1 MRAGYLFWRV
11 LLLVAGGAIVA
22 VSGWIWHLTRPR
34 TIDVGLPPC
43 LPIIRL
49 NGNDLVVQ
57 TRADALLAQVDDFK
71 SEVEAYLYFE
81 YLKTHVGL
89 ASSDVLLTLK
99 NTGMGPRYQ
108 IFLVLEN
115 NLLWAVPYLNRIQVE
130 GYIPDY
136 SLCKVTYQ
144 DLARKRLETAVFQGC
159 YDPLTTR
166 RLASIPAARL
176 LIPLTHFLMFK
187 SRTDRRVRLR
197 IWPVPTTL
205 SYPQAEEL
213 AKDILDVTRFYHLP
227 LPVFLGIGAMENDY
241 MNIRGDLA
249 HAIWKRWPQRGDI
262 VLKRANGLYLV
273 SDYAMGVWQIT
284 RDTLRYAHELYLQ
297 DARKRNYSLLPPR
310 LRPAKKL
317 SFDLDN
323 SEVLTTYAGMILRHL
338 LDKTHGDIA
347 EAVGAY
353 NGGLMDPNYQ
363 YAAGV
368 EAVASYARSFLER
381 AANLDGMNVVKLWL
395 AHRASVTT
403 DEEVATNR
411 PESRRKD
418 SNRPSE

>member
-1 MRAGYLFWRV
+1 MRLGSRFCRV
-11 LLLVAGGAIVA
+11 FLLVAGGAIVSL
-22 VSGWIWHLTRPR
+22 SGWVWCLVRPQK
-34 TIDVGLPPC
+34 IDTALAPC

-49 NGNDLVVQ
+49 DGNHLVVQ
-57 TRADALLAQVDDFK
+57 TRADALLARVDDFK

-81 YLKTHVGL
+81 YLRNHIGL
-89 ASSDVLLTLK
+89 ASSDILLTLK
-99 NTGMGPRYQ
+99 GTEAGPHYQ
-108 IFLVLEN
+108 IFLVLNN
-115 NLLWAVPYLNRIQVE
+115 NLLWAVPYLARLRAE
-130 GYIPDY
+130 GYIPNY
-136 SLCKVTYQ
+136 KLHQATYQ
-144 DLARKRLETAVFQGC
+144 NLARKRLETAVFQGC
-159 YDPLTTR
+159 YDPPRIPPLS
-166 RLASIPAARL
+166 SIPSSRL
-176 LIPLTHFLMFK
+176 LIPLTRFLVFK

-227 LPVFLGIGAMENDY
+227 LPIFLGIGAMENDY
-241 MNIRGDLA
+241 MNVRGDLA

-262 VLKRANGLYLV
+262 VLERAHGMFLV

-317 SFDLDN
+317 SFDLDD
-323 SEVLTTYAGMILRHL
+323 SQVLTTYAGLLLRHL

-353 NGGLMDPNYQ
+353 NGGLMAPNYQ

-368 EAVASYARSFLER
+368 EAVASYAQSFLER
-381 AANLDGMNVVKLWL
+381 AANLDGLSIAKSWL
-395 AHRASVTT
+395 VHQSSLKHSVEMATDASAPLH
-403 DEEVATNR
+403 ERLNLG
-411 PESRRKD
+411 
-418 SNRPSE
+418 SE